1 MEYIDDMPVM
11 DYNEV
16 VDFIA
21 KNSGYSPDVVGRVLE
36 LETEFMI
43 QAGIIKIEEDKG
55 TPS

>member
-1 MEYIDDMPVM
+1 MEYIDNMPVM

-36 LETEFMI
+36 LETEFMA
-43 QAGIIKIEEDKG
+43 QAGIIEINEDKG